1 MGQKLIQLYEF
12 TKAQGGSTAQMR
24 LAMRTLVPANKAGE
38 VPDSPEMI
46 AKVRAAVQAVT
57 GKDAPNV

>member
-1 MGQKLIQLYEF
+1 MGQKLVKLFEF

-24 LAMRTLVPANKAGE
+24 VAMRTLVPANKAGE
-38 VPDSPEMI
+38 VPDSPETI
-46 AKVRAAVQAVT
+46 AKVQAAIKAIT